1 MSYVNVIV
9 REKNIL
15 ELATDALKGDLI
27 DLNNVLEVDTSLIEA
42 AINMNK
48 DTIYKTKLEEFS
60 KIVEA
65 EHEVKIQELIKE
77 KEILTVQYQNQIK
90 ILEEQNKLK
99 YVDEIARLN
108 NLIENLKK
116 EKKTAIENI
125 EQQHVI
131 AIQQNNESATEK
143 YNELLSKYNIL
154 LSQLENQIQNTKL
167 EIEKKYADEIHLL
180 KEEKISKEKEFELLM
195 TKYRALAEVEKV
207 TALNEQKEAY
217 QAELNK
223 KDEMIAELQRQRAS
237 LNVKQTGEDLEQWCN
252 FEVEQYLQNG
262 LLNCTWNK
270 DTKNVSTDIHT
281 ESTKA
286 DYIFNIYASQE
297 HNVNELLAGVCL
309 EMKDENPNS
318 TTKQKNSK
326 FYSKLNE
333 NRIKKGCKY
342 AVLVSN
348 LESDN
353 PYIPPIMKIREYENM
368 YLVRPA
374 YLMVFLNLITSLT
387 VKFADLVLAEAK
399 EVIELKDKL
408 SLIEEFESIKKTYLD
423 NPLTLLSNKINDIQ
437 KQTKNLRDATEKID
451 SLCEDVKASYI
462 NKIIDKINSFELKS
476 KKITKK
482 LD

>member
-15 ELATDALKGDLI
+15 ELSTDAFKGDLI

-42 AINMNK
+42 AINKNK
-48 DTIYKTKLEEFS
+48 DAIYKTKLEEFS
-60 KIVEA
+60 KVVEA

-77 KEILTVQYQNQIK
+77 KEILTVQYQNEIK

-99 YVDEIARLN
+99 YVEEIARLN

-207 TALNEQKEAY
+207 TALNEQKEVY

-333 NRIKKGCKY
+333 NRKKK
-342 AVLVSN
+342 AV
-348 LESDN
+348 
-353 PYIPPIMKIREYENM
+353 NM
-368 YLVRPA
+368 
-374 YLMVFLNLITSLT
+374 
-387 VKFADLVLAEAK
+387 
-399 EVIELKDKL
+399 L
-408 SLIEEFESIKKTYLD
+408 S
-423 NPLTLLSNKINDIQ
+423 
-437 KQTKNLRDATEKID
+437 
-451 SLCEDVKASYI
+451 
-462 NKIIDKINSFELKS
+462 
-476 KKITKK
+476 
-482 LD
+482 